1 MPAEEKR
8 QQGRSFLW
16 LQVRLPHILASATRD
31 KNGGQSNHLSRHP
44 VLARVTI
51 AWKSVL
57 HAIPPSLIQPPAH
70 CRPDRRKQELEATEP
85 HNYLFL
91 AWLHHSGA
99 RRACPKTL
107 QLARQR
113 QRRRFFVTMVLAP
126 LPDVLVDLTRARPRF
141 PAGSAPSEPLLS
153 AKSKTSW
160 PSPDAVAEL
169 TFFLPPV
176 RGRLFLFSAGA
187 ASKTAASWSS
197 MISVSELFFDPAPAD
212 APARAKR
219 CRLRNHLPIARDSTN
234 LLRLPGAFCFRPT
247 QYLSRAGTEP
257 RTPTVST
264 APTSYPHHHLLI
276 RPCWRDS

>member
-70 CRPDRRKQELEATEP
+70 CRPARRKQELEATEP
-85 HNYLFL
+85 HNFLFL

-126 LPDVLVDLTRARPRF
+126 LPDVLVDLIRARPRAGDNEPSEIISSRSDERTVVTMVLAPLDDLVVLTLARPPRF
-141 PAGSAPSEPLLS
+141 PAGSAASEPLLS
-153 AKSKTSW
+153 TKLRTFW
-160 PSPDAVAEL
+160 PSLDAVAEL

-219 CRLRNHLPIARDSTN
+219 CRLRNHLPIA
-234 LLRLPGAFCFRPT
+234 
-247 QYLSRAGTEP
+247 
-257 RTPTVST
+257 
-264 APTSYPHHHLLI
+264 
-276 RPCWRDS
+276 

>member
-1 MPAEEKR
+1 
-8 QQGRSFLW
+8 
-16 LQVRLPHILASATRD
+16 
-31 KNGGQSNHLSRHP
+31 
-44 VLARVTI
+44 
-51 AWKSVL
+51 
-57 HAIPPSLIQPPAH
+57 
-70 CRPDRRKQELEATEP
+70 
-85 HNYLFL
+85 
-91 AWLHHSGA
+91 
-99 RRACPKTL
+99 
-107 QLARQR
+107 
-113 QRRRFFVTMVLAP
+113 MVLAP
-126 LPDVLVDLTRARPRF
+126 LPDVLVDLIRARPRAGDNEPSEIISSRSDERTVVTMVLAPLDDLVVLTLARPPRF

>member
-85 HNYLFL
+85 HNFLFL

-126 LPDVLVDLTRARPRF
+126 LPDVLVDLTRARPPF

-219 CRLRNHLPIARDSTN
+219 CRLRNHLPIA
-234 LLRLPGAFCFRPT
+234 
-247 QYLSRAGTEP
+247 
-257 RTPTVST
+257 
-264 APTSYPHHHLLI
+264 
-276 RPCWRDS
+276 

>member
-1 MPAEEKR
+1 
-8 QQGRSFLW
+8 
-16 LQVRLPHILASATRD
+16 
-31 KNGGQSNHLSRHP
+31 
-44 VLARVTI
+44 
-51 AWKSVL
+51 
-57 HAIPPSLIQPPAH
+57 
-70 CRPDRRKQELEATEP
+70 
-85 HNYLFL
+85 
-91 AWLHHSGA
+91 
-99 RRACPKTL
+99 
-107 QLARQR
+107 
-113 QRRRFFVTMVLAP
+113 MVLAP

-153 AKSKTSW
+153 AKSKTFW

-176 RGRLFLFSAGA
+176 RGLLFLFSAGA